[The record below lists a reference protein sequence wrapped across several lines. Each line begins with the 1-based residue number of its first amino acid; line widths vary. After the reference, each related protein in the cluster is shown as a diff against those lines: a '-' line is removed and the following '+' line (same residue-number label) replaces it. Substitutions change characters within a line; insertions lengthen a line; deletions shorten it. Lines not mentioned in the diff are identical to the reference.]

1 LKSDEDFNLKVT
13 VRNGRLLRAIRERYS
28 SVADMCRKM
37 GRSHQTVNKLITM
50 KAVPYNSKGWTDLAL
65 DIAGMVARDPEDL
78 WPDHMRELRLR
89 KSTSEVNLDLDDVKK
104 LVQEGSSEKTISQL
118 SALSQFSKNLTPRER
133 DVLARRF
140 AHDQSLDEC
149 AASLRVS
156 RERVRQI
163 EAKAF
168 RKMRKVASNLGYMD
182 VKNPKW
188 DPYDWETGR
197 ARRWRLKLSLKPRGQ
212 DLLED

>member
-1 LKSDEDFNLKVT
+1 MKRDEDFNLKVT

-37 GRSHQTVNKLITM
+37 NRSQQTVNKLMTM
-50 KAVPYNSKGWTDLAL
+50 KAVPYTSKGWTDLAL
-65 DIAGMVARDPEDL
+65 DIAGMVGRDPEDL
-78 WPDHMRELRLR
+78 WPEHMRELRLS

-118 SALSQFSKNLTPRER
+118 SAISQFAQKLTPRER
-133 DVLARRF
+133 DVLSRRF
-140 AHDQSLDEC
+140 AHNQSLEEC
-149 AASLRVS
+149 AADLKIS

-163 EAKAF
+163 ECKAF
-168 RKMRKVASNLGYMD
+168 RRMRKTAQDLEYIN
-182 VKNPKW
+182 VKGPDWRSWDYSEGLAGRPKI
-188 DPYDWETGR
+188 R
-197 ARRWRLKLSLKPRGQ
+197 ISLKPLGQ

>member
-1 LKSDEDFNLKVT
+1 MSFEEDFNLKVT

-65 DIAGMVARDPEDL
+65 DIAGMVGR
-78 WPDHMRELRLR
+78 DHMRELRLR

-118 SALSQFSKNLTPRER
+118 SALSHFSKNLTPRER

-182 VKNPKW
+182 VKNPAW
-188 DPYDWETGR
+188 EPYDWKAGR
-197 ARRWRLKLSLKPRGQ
+197 DSRSRLKLSLKPRGQ

>member
-1 LKSDEDFNLKVT
+1 MKRDEDFNLKVT

>member
-1 LKSDEDFNLKVT
+1 MSFDEDFNLKVT
-13 VRNGRLLRAIRERYS
+13 VRNGRLLRAIRARYS

-65 DIAGMVARDPEDL
+65 DIAGMVGRDPEDL

-118 SALSQFSKNLTPRER
+118 SALSQFSQNLSSRER
-133 DVLARRF
+133 DVLSRRF
-140 AHDQSLDEC
+140 AHNQSLEEC
-149 AASLRVS
+149 ALSLRVS

-188 DPYDWETGR
+188 EPYDWKAGR
-197 ARRWRLKLSLKPRGQ
+197 DRRSQLKLSLKPRGQ

>member
-1 LKSDEDFNLKVT
+1 MKRDEDFNLKVT
-13 VRNGRLLRAIRERYS
+13 VRNGRLLRAIRARYS

-37 GRSHQTVNKLITM
+37 SRSQQTVNKLITM
-50 KAVPYNSKGWTDLAL
+50 KSVPYNSKGWTDLAL
-65 DIAGMVARDPEDL
+65 DVAGMVGRDPEDL
-78 WPDHMRELRLR
+78 WPDYMRELRLR

-197 ARRWRLKLSLKPRGQ
+197 DRRWRLKLSLKPRGQ

>member
-1 LKSDEDFNLKVT
+1 MKRDEDFNLKVT
-13 VRNGRLLRAIRERYS
+13 VRNGRLLRAIRARYS

-149 AASLRVS
+149 AAFLRVS

>member
-1 LKSDEDFNLKVT
+1 MSFDEDFNLKVT

-89 KSTSEVNLDLDDVKK
+89 KSTSEVNLDLDDVHGSV
-104 LVQEGSSEKTISQL
+104 LVIRKIRIHTS
-118 SALSQFSKNLTPRER
+118 P
-133 DVLARRF
+133 
-140 AHDQSLDEC
+140 C
-149 AASLRVS
+149 AAQRHGAVIILAALHPV
-156 RERVRQI
+156 ERGH
-163 EAKAF
+163 
-168 RKMRKVASNLGYMD
+168 L
-182 VKNPKW
+182 
-188 DPYDWETGR
+188 
-197 ARRWRLKLSLKPRGQ
+197 
-212 DLLED
+212 

>member
-1 LKSDEDFNLKVT
+1 MSDEDFNLKVT

-65 DIAGMVARDPEDL
+65 DIAGMVGRDPEDL
-78 WPDHMRELRLR
+78 WPEHMRELRLR

-118 SALSQFSKNLTPRER
+118 SALSQFSQNLSSRER

-168 RKMRKVASNLGYMD
+168 RKMRKVASILGYMD
-182 VKNPKW
+182 VKFPAW
-188 DPYDWETGR
+188 EPYDWKAGR
-197 ARRWRLKLSLKPRGQ
+197 DRRSRLKLSLKPRGQ

>member
-1 LKSDEDFNLKVT
+1 MNKDEDFNLKVT

-37 GRSHQTVNKLITM
+37 SRSQQTVNKLITM
-50 KAVPYNSKGWTDLAL
+50 KSVPYNSKGWTDLAL
-65 DIAGMVARDPEDL
+65 DVAGMVGRDPEDL
-78 WPDHMRELRLR
+78 WPNHMRELRLN

-118 SALSQFSKNLTPRER
+118 SAISQFSQKLSPRER

-140 AHDQSLDEC
+140 AQDQSLEEC
-149 AASLRVS
+149 AISLRIS

-168 RKMRKVASNLGYMD
+168 RKMRKVASDLGYMD

-188 DPYDWETGR
+188 DRYDWETGR
-197 ARRWRLKLSLKPRGQ
+197 ARHWRLKLSLKPLGQ

>member
-1 LKSDEDFNLKVT
+1 MKSDEDFNLKVT

-37 GRSHQTVNKLITM
+37 SRSHQTVNKLITM
-50 KAVPYNSKGWTDLAL
+50 KSVPYNSKGWTDLAL
-65 DIAGMVARDPEDL
+65 DVAGMVGRDPEDL
-78 WPDHMRELRLR
+78 WPNHMRELRLN

-118 SALSQFSKNLTPRER
+118 SAISQFSQKLTPRER

-140 AHDQSLDEC
+140 AHDQSLNEC

-163 EAKAF
+163 EAKAL
-168 RKMRKVASNLGYMD
+168 RKMRKVASDLGYMD

-188 DPYDWETGR
+188 DPYDWETGT
-197 ARRWRLKLSLKPRGQ
+197 ARRWQLKLSLKPLGQ

>member
-1 LKSDEDFNLKVT
+1 MSFEEDFNLKVT

-65 DIAGMVARDPEDL
+65 DIAGMVGRDPEDL
-78 WPDHMRELRLR
+78 WPEHMRELRLR

-118 SALSQFSKNLTPRER
+118 SALSQFSQNLSSRER

-182 VKNPKW
+182 VNYPEW
-188 DPYDWETGR
+188 EPCDWKAGR
-197 ARRWRLKLSLKPRGQ
+197 DRRSPLKLCLKPRGQ

>member
-1 LKSDEDFNLKVT
+1 MSDEDFNLKVT

-37 GRSHQTVNKLITM
+37 SRSQQTVNKLITM
-50 KAVPYNSKGWTDLAL
+50 KSVPYNSKGWTDLAL
-65 DIAGMVARDPEDL
+65 DVAGMVGRDPEDL

-118 SALSQFSKNLTPRER
+118 SVISQFSQKLTPRER

-163 EAKAF
+163 EAEAF
-168 RKMRKVASNLGYMD
+168 RKMRKVAQHLGYIN
-182 VKNPKW
+182 VKKPDWKSWDYSKGHAGRPK
-188 DPYDWETGR
+188 TR
-197 ARRWRLKLSLKPRGQ
+197 ISLKSRGQ
-212 DLLED
+212 NLLED

>member
-1 LKSDEDFNLKVT
+1 MKSDEDFNLKVT

>member
-1 LKSDEDFNLKVT
+1 MKRDEDFNLKVT
-13 VRNGRLLRAIRERYS
+13 VRNGRLLRAIRKRYS

-37 GRSHQTVNKLITM
+37 GRSDQTVNKLITM

-118 SALSQFSKNLTPRER
+118 SALSQFSKNLTHRER

-197 ARRWRLKLSLKPRGQ
+197 ARRWRLKLCLKSRGQ

>member
-1 LKSDEDFNLKVT
+1 MKRDEDFNLKVT
-13 VRNGRLLRAIRERYS
+13 VRNGRLLRAIRKRYS

-118 SALSQFSKNLTPRER
+118 SVLSQFSKNLTPRER

-182 VKNPKW
+182 VNYPEWEPW
-188 DPYDWETGR
+188 DWKAGR
-197 ARRWRLKLSLKPRGQ
+197 HGRWRLELTLKPRCQ

>member
-1 LKSDEDFNLKVT
+1 MKRDEDFNLKVT
-13 VRNGRLLRAIRERYS
+13 VRNGRLLRAIRARYS

-78 WPDHMRELRLR
+78 WPNHMRELRLN

>member
-1 LKSDEDFNLKVT
+1 MKSDEDFNLKVT

-37 GRSHQTVNKLITM
+37 SRSQQTVNKLITM
-50 KAVPYNSKGWTDLAL
+50 KSVPYNSKGWTDLAL
-65 DIAGMVARDPEDL
+65 DVAGMVGRDPEDL
-78 WPDHMRELRLR
+78 WPNHMRDLRLN

-118 SALSQFSKNLTPRER
+118 SAISQFSQNLTPRER

-140 AHDQSLDEC
+140 AQDQSLDEC

-197 ARRWRLKLSLKPRGQ
+197 DRRWRLELSLKPLGQ

>member
-1 LKSDEDFNLKVT
+1 MKRDEDFNLKVT
-13 VRNGRLLRAIRERYS
+13 VRNGRLLRAIRARYS

-118 SALSQFSKNLTPRER
+118 SVLSQFSKNLTPRER

-163 EAKAF
+163 EARAF
-168 RKMRKVASNLGYMD
+168 RKMRKVASDLGYMD

-188 DPYDWETGR
+188 DPYDWETGT
-197 ARRWRLKLSLKPRGQ
+197 ARRWRLKLSLKPLGQ

>member
-1 LKSDEDFNLKVT
+1 MKRDEDFNLKVT

-37 GRSHQTVNKLITM
+37 SRSHQTVNKLITM
-50 KAVPYNSKGWTDLAL
+50 KSVPYNSKGWTDLAL
-65 DIAGMVARDPEDL
+65 DVAGMVGRDPEDL
-78 WPDHMRELRLR
+78 WPNHMRELRLN

-118 SALSQFSKNLTPRER
+118 SAISQFSQKLTPRER

-140 AHDQSLDEC
+140 AQDQSLGEC
-149 AASLRVS
+149 AISLRIS

-163 EAKAF
+163 EAKAL
-168 RKMRKVASNLGYMD
+168 RKMRKVASDLGYMD

-197 ARRWRLKLSLKPRGQ
+197 ARRWRLKLSLKPLGQ

>member
-1 LKSDEDFNLKVT
+1 MSDEDFNLKVT

-37 GRSHQTVNKLITM
+37 SRSQQTVNKLITM
-50 KAVPYNSKGWTDLAL
+50 KSVPYNSKGWTDLAL
-65 DIAGMVARDPEDL
+65 DVAGMVGRDPEDL

-118 SALSQFSKNLTPRER
+118 SVISQFSQKLTPRER

-140 AHDQSLDEC
+140 AQDQSLDEC

-163 EAKAF
+163 EAEAF
-168 RKMRKVASNLGYMD
+168 RKMRKVAQHLGYMD

-197 ARRWRLKLSLKPRGQ
+197 ARQWRLKLSLKSRGQ

>member
-1 LKSDEDFNLKVT
+1 MKRDEDFNLKVT
-13 VRNGRLLRAIRERYS
+13 VRNGRLLRAIRARYS

>member
-1 LKSDEDFNLKVT
+1 
-13 VRNGRLLRAIRERYS
+13 
-28 SVADMCRKM
+28 M
-37 GRSHQTVNKLITM
+37 GRPQNTVNKLITM
-50 KAVPYNSKGWTDLAL
+50 KSVPYNSKGWTDLAL
-65 DIAGMVARDPEDL
+65 DVAGMVGRDPEDL
-78 WPDHMRELRLR
+78 WPNHMRELRLN

-118 SALSQFSKNLTPRER
+118 SAISQFSQKLTPRER

-140 AHDQSLDEC
+140 AHDQSLHEC
-149 AASLRVS
+149 ATSLRVS

-163 EAKAF
+163 EAKAL
-168 RKMRKVASNLGYMD
+168 RKMRKVASDLGYMD

-188 DPYDWETGR
+188 DPYDWETGT
-197 ARRWRLKLSLKPRGQ
+197 ARRWRLKLSLKALGQ

>member
-1 LKSDEDFNLKVT
+1 MKS
-13 VRNGRLLRAIRERYS
+13 
-28 SVADMCRKM
+28 
-37 GRSHQTVNKLITM
+37 
-50 KAVPYNSKGWTDLAL
+50 VPYNSKGWTDLAL
-65 DIAGMVARDPEDL
+65 DVAGMVGRDPEDL
-78 WPDHMRELRLR
+78 WPNHMRELRLN

-118 SALSQFSKNLTPRER
+118 SAISQFSQKLTPRER

-168 RKMRKVASNLGYMD
+168 RKMRKVASDLGYMD

-197 ARRWRLKLSLKPRGQ
+197 ARRWRLKLSLKPLGQ

>member
-1 LKSDEDFNLKVT
+1 MKRDEDFNLKVT

-37 GRSHQTVNKLITM
+37 SRSHQTVNKLITM
-50 KAVPYNSKGWTDLAL
+50 KSVPYNSKGWTDLAL
-65 DIAGMVARDPEDL
+65 DVAGMVGRDPEDL

-118 SALSQFSKNLTPRER
+118 SALSQFSQKLTPRER

-188 DPYDWETGR
+188 DPYDWETGT
-197 ARRWRLKLSLKPRGQ
+197 ARRWRLELSLKPRGQ

>member
-1 LKSDEDFNLKVT
+1 MKRDEDFNLKVT

-118 SALSQFSKNLTPRER
+118 SVLSQFSKNLTPRER

-182 VKNPKW
+182 VNYPEWEPW
-188 DPYDWETGR
+188 DWKAGR
-197 ARRWRLKLSLKPRGQ
+197 DRRSPFKLCLKSRGQ

>member
-1 LKSDEDFNLKVT
+1 MSFEEDFNLKVT

-65 DIAGMVARDPEDL
+65 DIAGMVGRDPEDL

-118 SALSQFSKNLTPRER
+118 SALSQFSQNLSSRER

-168 RKMRKVASNLGYMD
+168 RKMRKVASILGYMD
-182 VKNPKW
+182 VKNPEW
-188 DPYDWETGR
+188 EPYDWKVGR
-197 ARRWRLKLSLKPRGQ
+197 DRRSRLKLSLKPRGQ

>member
-1 LKSDEDFNLKVT
+1 MKRDEDFNLKVT
-13 VRNGRLLRAIRERYS
+13 VRNGRLLRAIRARYS

-163 EAKAF
+163 ETKAF

>member
-1 LKSDEDFNLKVT
+1 MKRDEDFNLKVT

-163 EAKAF
+163 ETKAF

-182 VKNPKW
+182 VNYPAWEPW
-188 DPYDWETGR
+188 DWKAGR
-197 ARRWRLKLSLKPRGQ
+197 DRRSRLKLSLKPRGQ

>member
-1 LKSDEDFNLKVT
+1 MKRDEDFNLKVT

-163 EAKAF
+163 ETKAF